1 MRVFDRSSAEAALHR
16 LAPKLTANAGGL
28 LAVVVMLAF
37 ALILPPPRSAREM
50 RNAMAQQEDVYP
62 WHRNIV
68 ATVFWIGEPADSD
81 TNYITNAVSA
91 WDDHWI
97 EHYGGVDDYQNRNG
111 YFPAGFTP
119 KENPFYLDL
128 PYNDFDDQGNRRADV
143 VRVPWYGERI
153 WGPNESVM
161 KNRWVRIVHNGTV
174 CYGQIEDAGPRY
186 YDDTDYVFGKA
197 RPRNRDYANGTGMDV
212 SPALRDCLG
221 FTGLNN
227 ADNVVDWQFVDAS
240 AVPDGPWKQIVTT
253 SNIDWSR

>member
-1 MRVFDRSSAEAALHR
+1 VQDTGEF
-16 LAPKLTANAGGL
+16 
-28 LAVVVMLAF
+28 
-37 ALILPPPRSAREM
+37 
-50 RNAMAQQEDVYP
+50 P

-97 EHYGGVDDYQNRNG
+97 EHYGGIDDFAHRNG
-111 YFPAGFTP
+111 YFPADFIP

-128 PYNDFDDQGNRRADV
+128 PYNDFDDNGNRRADV
-143 VRVPWYGERI
+143 IRVPWYNERT
-153 WGPNESVM
+153 WAPDESVM
-161 KNRWVRIVHNGTV
+161 KNRWVRIVHNGTT

-186 YDDTDYVFGKA
+186 YDDVDYVFGTA

-221 FTGLNN
+221 FSGLDN
-227 ADNVVDWQFVDAS
+227 ADNVVDWQFVAAED
-240 AVPDGPWKQIVTT
+240 VPPGPWREIITT